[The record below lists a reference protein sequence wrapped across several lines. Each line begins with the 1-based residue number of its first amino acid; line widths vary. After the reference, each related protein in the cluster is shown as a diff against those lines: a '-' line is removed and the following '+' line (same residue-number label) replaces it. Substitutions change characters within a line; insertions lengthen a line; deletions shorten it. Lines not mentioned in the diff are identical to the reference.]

1 MPFGDTATP
10 QSTYR
15 ERQSFR
21 YTSTNDARSVRPPPA
36 TAPEPLDSRPRIA
49 HELGVPTARVA
60 TVSDRSAVILAALV
74 VFAAL
79 GGAIPA
85 AAQDAGR
92 PTDRPTAAFNQST
105 VSEQRGDIAAIALNL
120 SGTANA
126 TVTVGS
132 EAVNYEANVTVN
144 DSDDD
149 GRVTLLM
156 NTYIAGMGTENRV
169 YEASEGDAV
178 TDTNRT
184 TDPLDSPLEASRY
197 NLSVAAGERR
207 TDTATLAL
215 TERTTGE
222 LITWTAPAASF
233 DNATNA
239 SEVAAAVENGRI
251 TATDSVAVGD
261 VSVNQF
267 KLSGVYGALAVSN
280 VTELLRSGALDFSMV
295 QTNPATNRPSKR
307 LDLNRSLANDSIRV
321 IPDPRND
328 VLYVNIDTGAAVF
341 DNGTLS
347 AGDSFE
353 STITLDGESALAE
366 TDESISANV
375 MFVGTE
381 LGLADPSLAAA
392 PNQTVTGTTSVA
404 PGSEVEVRL
413 QRNGS
418 SSFVKTNTTRV
429 KPNGSFA
436 ASFNLS
442 AVASRTTVSVR
453 ADGPLGTADRT
464 NVTVRPERTNESTNG
479 TASVTVA
486 DQTTA
491 GETITIRNATLPD
504 GGFVVVH
511 APNVSTDPVGSILG
525 ASSYLENGTTENVTV
540 SLTDPL
546 REGTRV
552 VVVAH
557 TDSNDN
563 QVYDFSSSNGS
574 EDEPYTENG
583 SAVTASAR
591 LTVIEMTAIETTTAE
606 TPSGTTAATT
616 ATGTNGTTDG
626 SGPGFGVVAALL
638 ALAGLAW
645 RRR

>member
-1 MPFGDTATP
+1 
-10 QSTYR
+10 
-15 ERQSFR
+15 
-21 YTSTNDARSVRPPPA
+21 
-36 TAPEPLDSRPRIA
+36 
-49 HELGVPTARVA
+49 VPTACVA
-60 TVSDRSAVILAALV
+60 TVSDRTAVIFAALV

-79 GGAIPA
+79 VGAVPVV
-85 AAQDAGR
+85 AQDAGR

-120 SGTANA
+120 SGTSNA

-132 EAVNYEANVTVN
+132 EAVNYKANVTVN
-144 DSDDD
+144 DSDGD
-149 GRVTLLM
+149 GRATLLM

-169 YEASEGDAV
+169 YEASEGDSV
-178 TDTNRT
+178 IDTNRT

-197 NLSVAAGERR
+197 NLSVMVGGRQ

-251 TATDSVAVGD
+251 TATDTVAIGD
-261 VSVNQF
+261 ISVNQF
-267 KLSGVYGALAVSN
+267 RLSGVYGAFAVAN
-280 VTELLRSGALDFSMV
+280 FTELLRSGTLDFSMV
-295 QTNPATNRPSKR
+295 QTNPATNRPPKR
-307 LDLNRSLANDSIRV
+307 LALNRSLANDSIRV
-321 IPDPRND
+321 VPDPRND
-328 VLYVNIDTGAAVF
+328 VLYVNVDTGAAVF
-341 DNGTLS
+341 ENGTLS
-347 AGDSFE
+347 AGDTFQ
-353 STITLDGESALAE
+353 STLTLDGESALAA

-375 MFVGTE
+375 TFVGTE
-381 LGLADPSLAAA
+381 LGLAEPSLVAG

-404 PGSEVEVRL
+404 PGSEVTVRL
-413 QRNGS
+413 QRNGT
-418 SSFVKTNTTRV
+418 SSFIKTNTTRV

-442 AVASRTTVSVR
+442 SVTPRTTVSVR
-453 ADGPLGTADRT
+453 ADGPLGTGDRT
-464 NVTVRPERTNESTNG
+464 NVTVEPSRTNESTNG
-479 TASVTVA
+479 TASLAVA

-491 GETITIRNATLPD
+491 GETVTVRNATLPD

-511 APNVSTDPVGSILG
+511 APNVSTDPVGSVLG

-540 SLTDPL
+540 SLTEPL

-552 VVVAH
+552 VVMAH

-574 EDEPYTENG
+574 EDRPYTANG
-583 SAVTASAR
+583 SPVTASAR
-591 LTVIEMTAIETTTAE
+591 LTIIETTSIETTAE
-606 TPSGTTAATT
+606 TPSDTTAATT
-616 ATGTNGTTDG
+616 AAGTNGTTDG

>member
-1 MPFGDTATP
+1 M
-10 QSTYR
+10 
-15 ERQSFR
+15 
-21 YTSTNDARSVRPPPA
+21 
-36 TAPEPLDSRPRIA
+36 
-49 HELGVPTARVA
+49 
-60 TVSDRSAVILAALV
+60 SDRSVGVALAALV
-74 VFAAL
+74 VLAAL
-79 GGAIPA
+79 VGAIPA
-85 AAQDAGR
+85 AAQDAGGA
-92 PTDRPTAAFNQST
+92 TDRPTAAFNQST

-120 SGTANA
+120 SGTSNA

-144 DSDDD
+144 DSDGD

-156 NTYIAGMGTENRV
+156 NTYIAGLGTESRV

-178 TDTNRT
+178 VGTNRT
-184 TDPLDSPLEASRY
+184 TEPLDSPLETSRY
-197 NLSVAAGERR
+197 NLSVAVAGRQ

-239 SEVAAAVENGRI
+239 SEVAAAIENGRI

-261 VSVNQF
+261 VLVNQF

-280 VTELLRSGALDFSMV
+280 VTELIEQGALDFSMV
-295 QTNPATNRPSKR
+295 QTNPATNRPPKR

-321 IPDPRND
+321 VPDPKND
-328 VLYVNIDTGAAVF
+328 VLYVNVDTGAAVF

-353 STITLDGESALAE
+353 STLTLDGESALAA

-375 MFVGTE
+375 TFVGTE
-381 LGLADPSLAAA
+381 LGLAAPSLAAA
-392 PNQTVTGTTSVA
+392 PNQTVTGTTSIA
-404 PGSEVEVRL
+404 PGSEVTVRL
-413 QRNGS
+413 QRNGT
-418 SSFVKTNTTRV
+418 SSFIKTNTTRV

-436 ASFNLS
+436 TSFNLS
-442 AVASRTTVSVR
+442 SVAPGTTVSVR
-453 ADGPLGTADRT
+453 ADGPLGTGDRT
-464 NVTVRPERTNESTNG
+464 NVTVEPSRMNESSNG
-479 TASVTVA
+479 TAALAVA
-486 DQTTA
+486 DGTTA
-491 GETITIRNATLPD
+491 GETVTVRNATLPD

-511 APNVSTDPVGSILG
+511 APNVSTEPVGSVIG

-546 REGTRV
+546 REDTRV
-552 VVVAH
+552 VVMAH

-574 EDEPYTENG
+574 EDGPYTENG
-583 SAVTASAR
+583 SAVTARAR
-591 LTVIEMTAIETTTAE
+591 LTLIEATTIETTTAE
-606 TPSGTTAATT
+606 TPSGTTAAST
-616 ATGTNGTTDG
+616 ATGTNGTTGG